1 MTSAET
7 KRLEV
12 LRQIGD
18 VVGDRQY
25 LNSAKSRSVRAE
37 VARLLRDG
45 LIEPCD
51 RDGEPGYRRTLAGDE
66 AVLGEGRDG
75 RP

>member
-1 MTSAET
+1 MTAAEV

-12 LRQIGD
+12 LRRIGD
-18 VVGDRQY
+18 VIGDRQY
-25 LNSAKSRSVRAE
+25 FNSSQSRSVRTE

-51 RDGEPGYRRTLAGDE
+51 RDGEPGYRRTAAGDE
-66 AVLGEGRDG
+66 ALKENR
-75 RP
+75 

>member
-1 MTSAET
+1 MTAAEA

-12 LRQIGD
+12 LRHIGD
-18 VVGDRQY
+18 VIGDRQY
-25 LNSAKSRSVRAE
+25 LNSAQSRSVRVE

-51 RDGEPGYRRTLAGDE
+51 RDGEPGYRRTTAGDD
-66 AVLGEGRDG
+66 ALAHVR
-75 RP
+75 